1 MRIGSTTHLGD
12 NVARIEIN
20 TVQAVQNSRS
30 KLLMKQKFTE
40 AGVKTADC
48 WTYCSQINGSEQ
60 YRLSFN
66 LLQHT
71 DRDLA
76 PTHARNLPYPII
88 AKSHFG
94 QGGAGNTKLDNQ
106 AALEAWM
113 RGKDLSGYI
122 FEKFYNYSREY
133 RLHVTQGENFL
144 SWRKMRKR
152 EAQDRWYFNSNN
164 CVWIGEYLNFEEN
177 PLFDKPINWEEIQA
191 ECIKACVAVGLDI
204 CAIDVRVQSNL
215 VEGGNRRRTCD
226 FIILETNSAPAL
238 GEVGQRV
245 YGDKINELIT
255 KKINNE
261 QV

>member
-1 MRIGSTTHLGD
+1 
-12 NVARIEIN
+12 
-20 TVQAVQNSRS
+20 
-30 KLLMKQKFTE
+30 MKQKFTE
-40 AGVKTADC
+40 AGVKTAQ
-48 WTYCSQINGSEQ
+48 WFLFEPYGGG
-60 YRLSFN
+60 YRGECPSNPN
-66 LLQHT
+66 L
-71 DRDLA
+71 DVNIA
-76 PTHARNLPYPII
+76 ELPYPII

-113 RGKDLSGYI
+113 RGKDLTGYI

-144 SWRKMRKR
+144 SWRKMRRR

-164 CVWIGEYLNFEEN
+164 CVWVGEEN
-177 PLFDKPINWEEIQA
+177 PLFDRPINWEEIQD
-191 ECIKACVAVGLDI
+191 ECIKAAVAVGLDI

-215 VEGGNRRRTCD
+215 NDAGIRRRTCD

-261 QV
+261 QI

>member
-1 MRIGSTTHLGD
+1 MKNLKKGFIPQLRTKNPTAKPLKNLLQRHPQRAVVRIGSTTHLGD
-12 NVARIEIN
+12 NIARIEIN

-40 AGVKTADC
+40 AGVKTAQ
-48 WTYCSQINGSEQ
+48 WFLFEPYAGG
-60 YRLSFN
+60 YRGECPSNPN
-66 LLQHT
+66 L
-71 DRDLA
+71 DVNIA
-76 PTHARNLPYPII
+76 ELPYPII

-144 SWRKMRKR
+144 SWRKMRTR

-164 CVWIGEYLNFEEN
+164 CVWISEEN

-191 ECIKACVAVGLDI
+191 ECIKALTAVGLDI
-204 CAIDVRVQSNL
+204 GKLCR
-215 VEGGNRRRTCD
+215 
-226 FIILETNSAPAL
+226 
-238 GEVGQRV
+238 
-245 YGDKINELIT
+245 LI
-255 KKINNE
+255 
-261 QV
+261 